1 MNKINDW
8 LKIDVQLQEKL
19 TQLQLLNEEREY
31 IIAEAEQQGELDPL
45 MQKRMEESVEKYERL
60 AKEVAAL
67 KKIAKNIINNE

>member
-1 MNKINDW
+1 MTKINDW

-60 AKEVAAL
+60 AKEVATL
-67 KKIAKNIINNE
+67 KKMAKDGFDN